1 MGDRYVL
8 GVDVGNTNTVFGLF
22 RDEPDFEILH
32 SWRTV
37 TRRDRTSDELGIFL
51 LGFLNSSGIVATEVG
66 GFIYSSVVPPFSPI
80 VERMGSDYFR
90 CDPLRVR
97 FDMGLPIGVS
107 YPHPAEIGAD
117 RLANAAGAHAMCR
130 DDLIIVD
137 LGTATTFCL
146 LEDGSYRGGVIAP
159 GLKVSIEALTRKTAQ
174 LPPIEFARPSSG
186 VLGDTT
192 VHSLQSGFFY
202 GWVGLL
208 RGIIGELKDR
218 DPKRNYTVFATGGL
232 SNLIS
237 RETPG
242 LFDRVDDLL
251 TLRGL
256 KTIWRHQASFL

>member
-146 LEDGSYRGGVIAP
+146 LEDGRP
-159 GLKVSIEALTRKTAQ
+159 GRHHRS
-174 LPPIEFARPSSG
+174 LPAVR
-186 VLGDTT
+186 L
-192 VHSLQSGFFY
+192 
-202 GWVGLL
+202 LL
-208 RGIIGELKDR
+208 RLGRTPARDHRRTQRPRPQTQLHRVCDRRPFEPHIQGDARALRSRGRSADTARTQDHLAPPSFVSMTTPPNRLFSRQTADLVCSKILYIILII
-218 DPKRNYTVFATGGL
+218 YLYSL
-232 SNLIS
+232 S
-237 RETPG
+237 
-242 LFDRVDDLL
+242 
-251 TLRGL
+251 
-256 KTIWRHQASFL
+256 